1 MGIESTHPLYD
12 ETKPKWTRVRDSF
25 LGSDEIKIKGEVY
38 LPKLGSQDKDQ
49 YEAYVLRAMYVN
61 AIKNTVQGL
70 VGAVM
75 RIDPVIEAP
84 DRVMEL
90 AEDITGTGVSLN
102 DFISNM
108 LSEQLLMGRQGVL
121 VDRTEERA
129 YLSGYTT
136 EQITNWIGDECIV
149 LKESFLQED
158 SSDPYLMEYEVQY
171 RELLIDEDE
180 KFLVR
185 IWRDDNGWSVVDEIY
200 PTKVG
205 QELDSLPFVA
215 LSGNELNLNPS
226 QPPLMSLVDT
236 NLSMYRTSA
245 DLEHGRHFTA
255 LPTPYVT
262 GIDDTNEL
270 KIGSGSAWILPDAS
284 SKAGYLEF
292 TGQGLQALE
301 KAVEEKRGIMASL
314 GASLLQT
321 QKSGVESAE
330 SIRLRQNSEAS
341 VLVGAVLSVQEGIA
355 KALSILAEWEGVSG
369 DIKVALNTDFVDTK
383 IDAGDLAAL
392 REAWQSGA
400 ISHET
405 FLYNMK
411 KGEILPDDTTIE
423 DEKDLIDLQN
433 GMALENSL
441 NLD

>member
-1 MGIESTHPLYD
+1 MGIESTNPLYR
-12 ETKPKWTRVRDSF
+12 ETQNKWTRVRDSF
-25 LGSDEIKIKGEVY
+25 LGSDAVKEKGEVY
-38 LPKLGSQDKDQ
+38 LPKLSSQSKKE

-75 RIDPVIEAP
+75 RINPVINAP
-84 DRVMEL
+84 DRIMEL
-90 AEDITGTGVSLN
+90 AQDITGTGVSLN

-108 LSEQLLMGRQGVL
+108 LSEQLLMGRQGIL
-121 VDRTEERA
+121 VDRTENRT

-136 EQITNWIGDECIV
+136 EQITNWMDDAII
-149 LKESFLQED
+149 LKETYITHDTQD
-158 SSDPYLMEYEVQY
+158 HYQMTYEVQY
-171 RELLIDEDE
+171 RELMIDEDGDY
-180 KFLVR
+180 VIR
-185 IWRDDNGWSVVDEIY
+185 IWRESTGWESVAEFV

-205 QELDSLPFVA
+205 QSLREIPFVA
-215 LSGNELNLNPS
+215 LSGNELNLNPT
-226 QPPLMSLVDT
+226 QPPLLSLVDT

-262 GIDDTNEL
+262 GIDGDSEL
-270 KIGSGSAWILPDAS
+270 RIGSGSAWILPDSS

-355 KALSILAEWEGVSG
+355 KALSLMAEWEGVSG
-369 DIKVALNTDFVDTK
+369 DIEVELNTDFVDTK
-383 IDAGDLAAL
+383 ISSEDLTAL
-392 REAWQSGA
+392 MSAWQSGA

-411 KGEILPDDTTIE
+411 KGEVIPSNVTLE
-423 DEKDLIDLQN
+423 DEKDRIDLQN
-433 GMALENSL
+433 SM

>member
-1 MGIESTHPLYD
+1 MGIESTNPLYR
-12 ETKPKWTRVRDSF
+12 ETQNKWTRVRDSF
-25 LGSDEIKIKGEVY
+25 LGSDAIKEKGEVY
-38 LPKLGSQDKDQ
+38 LPKLSSQSKEE

-75 RIDPVIEAP
+75 RINPVINAP
-84 DRVMEL
+84 DRIMEL
-90 AEDITGTGVSLN
+90 AQDITGTGVSLN

-108 LSEQLLMGRQGVL
+108 LSEQLLMGRQGIL
-121 VDRTEERA
+121 VDRTENRT

-136 EQITNWIGDECIV
+136 EQITNWMDDAII
-149 LKESFLQED
+149 LKETYITHDTQD
-158 SSDPYLMEYEVQY
+158 HYQMTYEVQY
-171 RELLIDEDE
+171 RELMIDEDGDY
-180 KFLVR
+180 VIR
-185 IWRDDNGWSVVDEIY
+185 IWRESTGWESVAEFV

-205 QELDSLPFVA
+205 QSLREIPFVA
-215 LSGNELNLNPS
+215 LSGNELNLNPT
-226 QPPLMSLVDT
+226 QPPLLSLVDT

-262 GIDDTNEL
+262 GIDGDSEL
-270 KIGSGSAWILPDAS
+270 RIGSGSAWILPDSS

-321 QKSGVESAE
+321 QKSGIESAE

-355 KALSILAEWEGVSG
+355 KALSLMAEWEGVSG
-369 DIKVALNTDFVDTK
+369 DIEVELNTDFVDTK
-383 IDAGDLAAL
+383 ISSEDLTAL
-392 REAWQSGA
+392 MSAWQSGA

-405 FLYNMK
+405 FLHNMK
-411 KGEILPDDTTIE
+411 KGEIIPTDVTLE
-423 DEKDLIDLQN
+423 DEKDRIDLQN
-433 GMALENSL
+433 GM

>member
-1 MGIESTHPLYD
+1 MGIDSTHPLYD
-12 ETKPKWTRVRDSF
+12 DSKEKWTRVRDSY
-25 LGSDEIKIKGEVY
+25 LGSDAIKSKGEIY
-38 LPKLGSQDKDQ
+38 LPKLSSQEKGEYD
-49 YEAYVLRAMYVN
+49 AYVMRSMYVN

-75 RIDPVIEAP
+75 RINPVINAP
-84 DRVMEL
+84 DRIMEL
-90 AEDITGTGVSLN
+90 AQDITGTGVSLN

-108 LSEQLLMGRQGVL
+108 LSEQLLMGRQGVMI
-121 VDRTEERA
+121 DRTTERA

-136 EQITNWIGDECIV
+136 EQMTNWMEDVIV
-149 LKESFLQED
+149 LKETYLQQD
-158 SSDPYLMEYEVQY
+158 LNDNYSQSYEVQF
-171 RELLIDEDE
+171 RELLIDENGE
-180 KFLVR
+180 FLVR
-185 IWRDDNGWSVVDEIY
+185 LWKDNEGWSISQEIY

-205 QELDSLPFVA
+205 QALDMIPFVA
-215 LSGNELNLNPS
+215 ISGNELNMNPT

-262 GIDDTNEL
+262 GIDGDSEL
-270 KIGSGSAWILPDAS
+270 RIGSGSAWILPDSS

-301 KAVEEKRGIMASL
+301 KAVEEKRSIMAGL

-321 QKSGVESAE
+321 QKNGVESAE
-330 SIRLRQNSEAS
+330 SLRLRQNSEAS
-341 VLVGAVLSVQEGIA
+341 VLVGAVLSVQEGIT
-355 KALSILAEWEGVSG
+355 KALSIMAEWEGVSG
-369 DIKVALNTDFVDTK
+369 DIEVELNTDFVDTK
-383 IDAGDLAAL
+383 ILPEELTAL
-392 REAWQSGA
+392 MGAWQSGA

-405 FLYNMK
+405 FLHNMK
-411 KGEILPDDTTIE
+411 KGEILPVEVTVE
-423 DEKDLIDLQN
+423 DEKDRIDLQN
-433 GMALENSL
+433 PM

>member
-1 MGIESTHPLYD
+1 MGIDSTHPLYD
-12 ETKPKWTRVRDSF
+12 DSKDKWTRVRDSY
-25 LGSDEIKIKGEVY
+25 LGSDAIKSKGEIY
-38 LPKLGSQDKDQ
+38 LPKLSSQEKAEYD
-49 YEAYVLRAMYVN
+49 AYVMRSMYVN

-75 RIDPVIEAP
+75 RINPVINAP
-84 DRVMEL
+84 DRIMEL
-90 AEDITGTGVSLN
+90 AQDITGTGVSLN

-108 LSEQLLMGRQGVL
+108 LSEQLLMGRQGVMI
-121 VDRTEERA
+121 DRTTERA

-136 EQITNWIGDECIV
+136 EQMTNWMEDVIV
-149 LKESFLQED
+149 LKETYLQQD
-158 SSDPYLMEYEVQY
+158 LNDNYSQSYEVQY
-171 RELLIDEDE
+171 RELLIDEDG

-185 IWRDDNGWSVVDEIY
+185 LWRDNEGWSISQEIY
-200 PTKVG
+200 PTRVG
-205 QELDSLPFVA
+205 QALDMIPFVA
-215 LSGNELNLNPS
+215 ISGNELNMNPT

-262 GIDDTNEL
+262 GIDGDSEL
-270 KIGSGSAWILPDAS
+270 RIGSGSAWILPDS
-284 SKAGYLEF
+284 SSRAGYLEF

-301 KAVEEKRGIMASL
+301 KAVEEKRSIMAGL

-321 QKSGVESAE
+321 QKNGVESAE
-330 SIRLRQNSEAS
+330 SLRLRQNSEAS

-355 KALSILAEWEGVSG
+355 KALSIMAEWEGVSG
-369 DIKVALNTDFVDTK
+369 DIEVELNTDFVDTK
-383 IDAGDLAAL
+383 ILPEELTAL
-392 REAWQSGA
+392 MGAWQSGA

-405 FLYNMK
+405 FLHNMK
-411 KGEILPDDTTIE
+411 KGEILPVEVTVE
-423 DEKDLIDLQN
+423 DEKDRIDLQN
-433 GMALENSL
+433 PM

>member
-1 MGIESTHPLYD
+1 MGIESKHPLYI
-12 ETKPKWTRVRDSF
+12 ETENKWTRVRDSF
-25 LGSDEIKIKGEVY
+25 LGSDKIKSQGEVY
-38 LPKLGSQDKDQ
+38 LPKLSSQDKDQ
-49 YEAYVLRAMYVN
+49 YTAYVMRAMYVN

-75 RIDPVIEAP
+75 RIDPVIKAP
-84 DRVMEL
+84 DRILEL
-90 AEDITGTGVSLN
+90 SQDITGTGVSLN

-108 LSEQLLMGRQGVL
+108 LSEQLLMGRQGIL
-121 VDRTEERA
+121 IDRTEDRA

-136 EQITNWIGDECIV
+136 EQMTNWMDGVIV
-149 LKESFLQED
+149 LKETYVSHD
-158 SSDPYLMEYEVQY
+158 INDVYDMTYEVQY
-171 RELLIDEDE
+171 RELMIDEDG
-180 KFLVR
+180 KYLVR
-185 IWRDDNGWSVVDEIY
+185 IWRENTGWNVWNEIY

-205 QELDSLPFVA
+205 QALDEIPFVA
-215 LSGNELNLNPS
+215 LSGNELNLNPT
-226 QPPLMSLVDT
+226 QPPLLSLVDT

-262 GIDDTNEL
+262 GIDGDSEL
-270 KIGSGSAWILPDAS
+270 KIGSGSAWILPDSS

-321 QKSGVESAE
+321 EKSGVESAE
-330 SIRLRQNSEAS
+330 AVRLRQNSETS

-355 KALSILAEWEGVSG
+355 KALSFMAEWEGVSG
-369 DIKVALNTDFVDTK
+369 DIEVELNTDFSDTK
-383 IDAGDLAAL
+383 ISAEDLTAL
-392 REAWQSGA
+392 MTAWQSGG

-405 FLYNMK
+405 FLHNMK
-411 KGEILPDDTTIE
+411 KGEVIPNDVSVE
-423 DEKDLIDLQN
+423 DEKGRIDLQN
-433 GMALENSL
+433 PM

>member
-1 MGIESTHPLYD
+1 MGIDSTHPLYN
-12 ETKPKWTRVRDSF
+12 ETSDKWTRVRDSF
-25 LGSDEIKIKGEVY
+25 LGSDAIKTKGELY
-38 LPKLGSQDKDQ
+38 LPKLGSQEKTEYD
-49 YEAYVLRAMYVN
+49 AYVLRAMYVN

-75 RIDPVIEAP
+75 RVDPVIDAP
-84 DRVMEL
+84 ERIMEL

-121 VDRTEERA
+121 IDRTEERA

-136 EQITNWIGDECIV
+136 EQMTNWMEDTIV
-149 LKESFLQED
+149 LKETYIHNST
-158 SSDPYLMEYEVQY
+158 SDPYEMEYLVQY
-171 RELLIDEDE
+171 RELLIDEDG

-185 IWRDDNGWSVVDEIY
+185 IWREKNGWEIVEEIY

-205 QELDSLPFVA
+205 QALDEIPFIA
-215 LSGNELNLNPS
+215 LSGNELNMNPT

-262 GIDDTNEL
+262 GIDADSEL
-270 KIGSGSAWILPDAS
+270 RIGSGSAWILPDSS

-292 TGQGLQALE
+292 TGQGLTALE
-301 KAVEEKRGIMASL
+301 KAVEEKRSIMAGL

-321 QKSGVESAE
+321 QKQGVESAE

-355 KALSILAEWEGVSG
+355 KALSIMAEWEGVSG
-369 DIKVALNTDFVDTK
+369 EIEVTLNTDFVDTK
-383 IDAGDLAAL
+383 ILPEELTAL
-392 REAWQSGA
+392 MGAWQSGA

-405 FLYNMK
+405 FLHNMK
-411 KGEILPDDTTIE
+411 KGEILPEEVTVE
-423 DEKDLIDLQN
+423 DEKDRIDVQN
-433 GMALENSL
+433 PM

>member
-1 MGIESTHPLYD
+1 MGIESKHPLYI
-12 ETKPKWTRVRDSF
+12 ETENKWTRVRDSF
-25 LGSDEIKIKGEVY
+25 LGSDKVKSQGEVY
-38 LPKLGSQDKDQ
+38 LPKLSSQDKDQ
-49 YEAYVLRAMYVN
+49 YASYVMRAMYVN

-75 RIDPVIEAP
+75 RIAPVINAP
-84 DRVMEL
+84 DRILEL
-90 AEDITGTGVSLN
+90 SQDITGTGVSLN

-108 LSEQLLMGRQGVL
+108 LSEQLLMGRQGIL
-121 VDRTEERA
+121 IDRTEDRA

-136 EQITNWIGDECIV
+136 EQITNWMDDTVI
-149 LKESFLQED
+149 LKETYVAHDLNDYYS
-158 SSDPYLMEYEVQY
+158 MTYEVQY
-171 RELLIDEDE
+171 RELMIDEDG
-180 KFLVR
+180 KYLVR
-185 IWRDDNGWSVVDEIY
+185 IWREVQGWSVWNEIY

-205 QELDSLPFVA
+205 QSLDTIPFVA
-215 LSGNELNLNPS
+215 LSGNELNLNPT

-262 GIDDTNEL
+262 GIDGDSEL
-270 KIGSGSAWILPDAS
+270 KIGSGSAWILPDSS

-301 KAVEEKRGIMASL
+301 KAVDEKRNIMAGL

-330 SIRLRQNSEAS
+330 AVRLRQNSEAS

-355 KALSILAEWEGVSG
+355 KALSIMAEWEGVSG
-369 DIKVALNTDFVDTK
+369 DIEVSLNTDFSDSK
-383 IDAGDLAAL
+383 ISAENLTAL
-392 REAWQSGA
+392 MGAWQSGA

-405 FLYNMK
+405 FLHNMK
-411 KGEILPDDTTIE
+411 KGEVIPDDVSVE
-423 DEKDLIDLQN
+423 DEKGRIDMQN
-433 GMALENSL
+433 PM

>member
-1 MGIESTHPLYD
+1 MGIDSTHPLYD
-12 ETKPKWTRVRDSF
+12 DSKDKWTRVRDSY
-25 LGSDEIKIKGEVY
+25 LGSDAIKSKGEIY
-38 LPKLGSQDKDQ
+38 LPKLSSQEKAEYD
-49 YEAYVLRAMYVN
+49 AYVMRSMYVN

-75 RIDPVIEAP
+75 RINPVINAP
-84 DRVMEL
+84 DRIMEL
-90 AEDITGTGVSLN
+90 AQDITGTGVSLN

-108 LSEQLLMGRQGVL
+108 LSEQLLMGRQGVMI
-121 VDRTEERA
+121 DRTTERA

-136 EQITNWIGDECIV
+136 EQMTNWMEDVIV
-149 LKESFLQED
+149 LKETYLQQD
-158 SSDPYLMEYEVQY
+158 LNDNYSQSYEVQY
-171 RELLIDEDE
+171 RELLIDEDG

-185 IWRDDNGWSVVDEIY
+185 LWRDNEGWSISQEIY
-200 PTKVG
+200 PTRVG
-205 QELDSLPFVA
+205 QALEEIPFVA
-215 LSGNELNLNPS
+215 ISGNELNLNPT

-262 GIDDTNEL
+262 GIDGDSEL
-270 KIGSGSAWILPDAS
+270 RIGSGSAWILPDS
-284 SKAGYLEF
+284 SSRAGYLEF

-301 KAVEEKRGIMASL
+301 KAVEEKRSIMAGL

-321 QKSGVESAE
+321 QKNGVESAE
-330 SIRLRQNSEAS
+330 SLRLRQNSEAS

-355 KALSILAEWEGVSG
+355 KALSIMAEWEGVSG
-369 DIKVALNTDFVDTK
+369 DIEVELNTDFVDTK
-383 IDAGDLAAL
+383 ILPEELTAL
-392 REAWQSGA
+392 MGAWQSGA

-405 FLYNMK
+405 FLHNMK
-411 KGEILPDDTTIE
+411 KGEILPVEVTVE
-423 DEKDLIDLQN
+423 DEKDRIDLQN
-433 GMALENSL
+433 PM

>member
-1 MGIESTHPLYD
+1 MGIDSTHPLYD
-12 ETKPKWTRVRDSF
+12 ESKEKWTRVRDSF
-25 LGSDEIKIKGEVY
+25 LGSDAVKVKGEVY
-38 LPKLGSQDKDQ
+38 LPKLSSQDKDE
-49 YEAYVLRAMYVN
+49 YGAYVLRAMYVN

-75 RIDPVIEAP
+75 RVDPVIDAP
-84 DRVMEL
+84 ERILEL
-90 AEDITGTGVSLN
+90 AQDITGTGVTLN

-108 LSEQLLMGRQGVL
+108 LVEQLLMGRQGVL
-121 VDRTEERA
+121 IDRTTERA

-136 EQITNWIGDECIV
+136 EQITNWMNNTIV
-149 LKESFLQED
+149 LKETYVEQDLH
-158 SSDPYLMEYEVQY
+158 DPYILTYSDQY
-171 RELLIDEDE
+171 RELMIDEDG

-185 IWRDDNGWSVVDEIY
+185 VWRENQGWNIYEEIY

-205 QELDSLPFVA
+205 QELDSIPFVA
-215 LSGNELNLNPS
+215 LSGNELNLNPT

-262 GIDDTNEL
+262 GIDGDSEL
-270 KIGSGSAWILPDAS
+270 RIGSGSAWILPDSS

-301 KAVEEKRGIMASL
+301 KAVEEKRGIMAGL

-321 QKSGVESAE
+321 QKAGIESAE
-330 SIRLRQNSEAS
+330 SMRLRQNSEAS

-355 KALSILAEWEGVSG
+355 KALSIMAEWEGVSG
-369 DIKVALNTDFVDTK
+369 DIEVTLNTDFVDTK
-383 IDAGDLAAL
+383 ILPEELTAL
-392 REAWQSGA
+392 MGAWQSGA

-405 FLYNMK
+405 FLHNMK
-411 KGEILPDDTTIE
+411 KGEILPDEVTVE
-423 DEKDLIDLQN
+423 DEKDRIDVQN
-433 GMALENSL
+433 PM

>member
-1 MGIESTHPLYD
+1 MGIESKHPLYI
-12 ETKPKWTRVRDSF
+12 ETENKWTRVRDSF
-25 LGSDEIKIKGEVY
+25 LGSDKVKEKGEVY
-38 LPKLGSQDKDQ
+38 LPKLSSQDKKS
-49 YEAYVLRAMYVN
+49 YESYVMRAMYVN

-75 RIDPVIEAP
+75 RIEPVINAP
-84 DRVMEL
+84 DRILEL
-90 AEDITGTGVSLN
+90 AQDITGTGVSLK

-108 LSEQLLMGRQGVL
+108 LSEQLLMGRQGIL
-121 VDRTEERA
+121 IDRTEDRA

-136 EQITNWIGDECIV
+136 EQMTNWMDDVIV
-149 LKESFLQED
+149 LKETYVAHALND
-158 SSDPYLMEYEVQY
+158 TYDMTYEVQY
-171 RELLIDEDE
+171 RELMIDEDG
-180 KFLVR
+180 KYVVR
-185 IWRDDNGWSVVDEIY
+185 IWRDSQGWSLWNEIY

-205 QELDSLPFVA
+205 QALNEIPFVA
-215 LSGNELNLNPS
+215 LSGNELNLNPT

-262 GIDDTNEL
+262 GIDGDSEL
-270 KIGSGSAWILPDAS
+270 KIGSGSAWILPDS
-284 SKAGYLEF
+284 SSRAGYLEF

-301 KAVEEKRGIMASL
+301 KAVEEKRSIMASL

-321 QKSGVESAE
+321 EKTGVESAE
-330 SIRLRQNSEAS
+330 AVRLRQNSESS

-355 KALSILAEWEGVSG
+355 KALSLMAEWEGVSG
-369 DIKVALNTDFVDTK
+369 DIEVELNTDFSDTK
-383 IDAGDLAAL
+383 ISAQDLTAL
-392 REAWQSGA
+392 MGAWQSGG

-405 FLYNMK
+405 FLHNMK
-411 KGEILPDDTTIE
+411 KGEVIANDISVE
-423 DEKDLIDLQN
+423 DERDRIDLQN
-433 GMALENSL
+433 PM

>member
-1 MGIESTHPLYD
+1 MGIESKHPLYI
-12 ETKPKWTRVRDSF
+12 ETENKWTRVRDSF
-25 LGSDEIKIKGEVY
+25 LGSDKVKSQGEVY
-38 LPKLGSQDKDQ
+38 LPKLSSQDKDQ
-49 YEAYVLRAMYVN
+49 YTAYVMRAMYVN

-75 RIDPVIEAP
+75 RIDPVIKAP
-84 DRVMEL
+84 DRILEL
-90 AEDITGTGVSLN
+90 SQDITGTGVSLN

-108 LSEQLLMGRQGVL
+108 LSEQLLMGRQGIL
-121 VDRTEERA
+121 IDRTEDRA

-136 EQITNWIGDECIV
+136 EQMTNWMDGVIV
-149 LKESFLQED
+149 LKETYVSHD
-158 SSDPYLMEYEVQY
+158 INDVYDMTYEVQY
-171 RELLIDEDE
+171 RELMIDEDG
-180 KFLVR
+180 KYLVR
-185 IWRDDNGWSVVDEIY
+185 IWRENTGWNVWNEIY

-205 QELDSLPFVA
+205 QALDVIPFVA
-215 LSGNELNLNPS
+215 LSGNELNLNPT
-226 QPPLMSLVDT
+226 QPPLLSLVDT

-262 GIDDTNEL
+262 GIDGDSEL
-270 KIGSGSAWILPDAS
+270 KIGSGSAWILPDSS

-301 KAVEEKRGIMASL
+301 KAVEEKRSIMASL

-321 QKSGVESAE
+321 EKSGVESAE
-330 SIRLRQNSEAS
+330 AVRLRQNSETS

-355 KALSILAEWEGVSG
+355 KALSFMAEWEGVSG
-369 DIKVALNTDFVDTK
+369 DIEVELNTDFSDTK
-383 IDAGDLAAL
+383 ISAQDLTAL
-392 REAWQSGA
+392 MGAWQSGG

-405 FLYNMK
+405 FLHNMK
-411 KGEILPDDTTIE
+411 KGEVLPNDVSVE
-423 DEKDLIDLQN
+423 DEKDRIDMQN
-433 GMALENSL
+433 PM

>member
-1 MGIESTHPLYD
+1 MGIESKHPLYQD
-12 ETKPKWTRVRDSF
+12 TENKWTRVRDSF
-25 LGSDEIKIKGEVY
+25 LGSDAVKVKGEVY
-38 LPKLGSQDKDQ
+38 LPKLSSQDKDQ
-49 YEAYVLRAMYVN
+49 YASYVMRAMYVN

-75 RIDPVIEAP
+75 RIDPIINAP
-84 DRVMEL
+84 DRILEL
-90 AEDITGTGVSLN
+90 ADDITGTGVTLN

-121 VDRTEERA
+121 IDRTTERA

-136 EQITNWIGDECIV
+136 EQMTNWMDGVIV
-149 LKESFLQED
+149 LKESYVSHD
-158 SSDPYLMEYEVQY
+158 INDPYDMDYEVQY
-171 RELLIDEDE
+171 RELMIDEDG
-180 KFLVR
+180 KYLVR
-185 IWRDDNGWSVVDEIY
+185 IWREYEGWSIWNEIY

-205 QELDSLPFVA
+205 QALDRIPFVA
-215 LSGNELNLNPS
+215 LSGNELNLNPT

-262 GIDDTNEL
+262 GIDGDSEL
-270 KIGSGSAWILPDAS
+270 RIGSGTAWILPDSS

-301 KAVEEKRGIMASL
+301 KAIDEKRGIMASL

-321 QKSGVESAE
+321 QKSGVESADAV
-330 SIRLRQNSEAS
+330 RLRQNSEAS

-355 KALSILAEWEGVSG
+355 KALSIMAEWEGVSG
-369 DIKVALNTDFVDTK
+369 DIEVSLNTDFTDTK
-383 IDAGDLAAL
+383 INAQDLTAL
-392 REAWQSGA
+392 MGAWQSGG

-405 FLYNMK
+405 FLHNMK
-411 KGEILPDDTTIE
+411 KGEVIPDDVSVE
-423 DEKDLIDLQN
+423 DEKSRIDMQN
-433 GMALENSL
+433 PM

>member
-1 MGIESTHPLYD
+1 MGIDSTHPLYN
-12 ETKPKWTRVRDSF
+12 ESKEKWTRVRDSF
-25 LGSDEIKIKGEVY
+25 LGSDAIKTKGEIY
-38 LPKLGSQDKDQ
+38 LPKLGSQDKDE
-49 YEAYVLRAMYVN
+49 YGAYVLRAMYVN

-75 RIDPVIEAP
+75 RVDPVINAP
-84 DRVMEL
+84 ERILEL
-90 AEDITGTGVSLN
+90 AEDITGTGVTLN

-108 LSEQLLMGRQGVL
+108 LSEQLLMGRQGIL
-121 VDRTEERA
+121 IDRTIDRA

-136 EQITNWIGDECIV
+136 EQITNWMEDTIV
-149 LKESFLQED
+149 LKETYVEQD
-158 SSDPYLMEYEVQY
+158 SQDPYILTYCDQY
-171 RELLIDEDE
+171 RELMIDEDG

-185 IWRDDNGWSVVDEIY
+185 IWRETQGWNVYEEMY
-200 PTKVG
+200 PTRVG
-205 QELDSLPFVA
+205 NSLEEIPFVA
-215 LSGNELNLNPS
+215 LSGNELNLNTT

-262 GIDDTNEL
+262 GIDGDSEL
-270 KIGSGSAWILPDAS
+270 RIGSGSAWILPDSS

-301 KAVEEKRGIMASL
+301 KAVEEKRGIMAGL

-321 QKSGVESAE
+321 QKAGVESAE
-330 SIRLRQNSEAS
+330 SLRLRQNSEAS

-355 KALSILAEWEGVSG
+355 KALSVMAEWEGVSG
-369 DIKVALNTDFVDTK
+369 DIEVTLNTDFVDTK
-383 IDAGDLAAL
+383 ILPEELTAL
-392 REAWQSGA
+392 MGAWQSGA

-405 FLYNMK
+405 FLHNMK
-411 KGEILPDDTTIE
+411 KGEILPEEVTVE
-423 DEKDLIDLQN
+423 DEKDRIDVQN
-433 GMALENSL
+433 PL

>member
-1 MGIESTHPLYD
+1 MGIDSTHPLYD
-12 ETKPKWTRVRDSF
+12 ESKEKWTRVRDSF
-25 LGSDEIKIKGEVY
+25 LGSDAVKVKGEVY
-38 LPKLGSQDKDQ
+38 LPKLSSQDKDE
-49 YEAYVLRAMYVN
+49 YGAYVLRAMYVN

-75 RIDPVIEAP
+75 RVDPVIDAP
-84 DRVMEL
+84 ERILEL
-90 AEDITGTGVSLN
+90 AQDITGTGVTLN

-108 LSEQLLMGRQGVL
+108 LVEQLLMGRQGVL
-121 VDRTEERA
+121 IDRTTERA

-136 EQITNWIGDECIV
+136 EQITNWMNNTIV
-149 LKESFLQED
+149 LKETYVEQDLH
-158 SSDPYLMEYEVQY
+158 DPYILTYSDQY
-171 RELLIDEDE
+171 RELMIDEDG

-185 IWRDDNGWSVVDEIY
+185 VWRENQGWNIYEEIY

-205 QELDSLPFVA
+205 QELDSIPFVA
-215 LSGNELNLNPS
+215 LSGNELNLNPT

-262 GIDDTNEL
+262 GIDGDSEL
-270 KIGSGSAWILPDAS
+270 RIGSGSAWILPDSS

-301 KAVEEKRGIMASL
+301 KAVEEKRGIMAGL

-321 QKSGVESAE
+321 QKAGIESAE
-330 SIRLRQNSEAS
+330 SMRLRQNSEAS

-355 KALSILAEWEGVSG
+355 KALSIMAEWEGVSG
-369 DIKVALNTDFVDTK
+369 DIEVTLNTDFVDTK
-383 IDAGDLAAL
+383 ILPEELTAL
-392 REAWQSGA
+392 MGAWQSGA

-405 FLYNMK
+405 FLHNMK
-411 KGEILPDDTTIE
+411 KGEILPDEVTIE
-423 DEKDLIDLQN
+423 DEKDRIDVQN
-433 GMALENSL
+433 PM

>member
-1 MGIESTHPLYD
+1 MGIDSTHPLYD
-12 ETKPKWTRVRDSF
+12 DSKEKWTRVRDSY
-25 LGSDEIKIKGEVY
+25 LGSDAIKSKGEIY
-38 LPKLGSQDKDQ
+38 LPKLSSQEKGEYD
-49 YEAYVLRAMYVN
+49 AYVMRSMYVN

-75 RIDPVIEAP
+75 RINPVINAP
-84 DRVMEL
+84 DRIMEL
-90 AEDITGTGVSLN
+90 AQDITGTGVSLN

-108 LSEQLLMGRQGVL
+108 LSEQLLMGRQGVMI
-121 VDRTEERA
+121 DRTTERA

-136 EQITNWIGDECIV
+136 EQMTNWMEDVIV
-149 LKESFLQED
+149 LKETYLQQD
-158 SSDPYLMEYEVQY
+158 LNDNYSQSYEVQF
-171 RELLIDEDE
+171 RELLIDENGE
-180 KFLVR
+180 FLVR
-185 IWRDDNGWSVVDEIY
+185 LWKDNEGWSISQEIY

-205 QELDSLPFVA
+205 QPLDMIPFVA
-215 LSGNELNLNPS
+215 ISGNELNMNPT

-262 GIDDTNEL
+262 GIDGDSEL
-270 KIGSGSAWILPDAS
+270 RIGSGSAWILPDSS

-301 KAVEEKRGIMASL
+301 KAVEEKRSIMAGL

-321 QKSGVESAE
+321 QKNGVESAE
-330 SIRLRQNSEAS
+330 SLRLRQNSEAS
-341 VLVGAVLSVQEGIA
+341 VLVGAVLSVQEGIG
-355 KALSILAEWEGVSG
+355 KALSIMAEWEGVSG
-369 DIKVALNTDFVDTK
+369 DIEVELNTDFVDTK
-383 IDAGDLAAL
+383 ILPEELTAL
-392 REAWQSGA
+392 MGAWQSGA

-405 FLYNMK
+405 FLHNMK
-411 KGEILPDDTTIE
+411 KGEILPVEVTVE
-423 DEKDLIDLQN
+423 DEKDRIDLQN
-433 GMALENSL
+433 PM

>member
-1 MGIESTHPLYD
+1 MGIDSTHPLYD
-12 ETKPKWTRVRDSF
+12 DSKEKWTRVRDSY
-25 LGSDEIKIKGEVY
+25 LGSDAIKSKGEIY
-38 LPKLGSQDKDQ
+38 LPKLSSQEKGEYD
-49 YEAYVLRAMYVN
+49 AYVMRSMYVN

-75 RIDPVIEAP
+75 RINPVINAP
-84 DRVMEL
+84 DRIMEL
-90 AEDITGTGVSLN
+90 AQDITGTGVSLN

-108 LSEQLLMGRQGVL
+108 LSEQLLMGRQGVMI
-121 VDRTEERA
+121 DRTTERA

-136 EQITNWIGDECIV
+136 EQMTNWMEDVIV
-149 LKESFLQED
+149 LKETYLQQD
-158 SSDPYLMEYEVQY
+158 LNDNYSQSYEVQF
-171 RELLIDEDE
+171 RELLIDENGE
-180 KFLVR
+180 FLVR
-185 IWRDDNGWSVVDEIY
+185 LWKDNEGWSISQEIY

-205 QELDSLPFVA
+205 QALDMIPFVA
-215 LSGNELNLNPS
+215 ISGNELNMNPT

-262 GIDDTNEL
+262 GIDGDSEL
-270 KIGSGSAWILPDAS
+270 RIGSGSAWILPDSS

-301 KAVEEKRGIMASL
+301 KAVEEKRSIMAGL

-321 QKSGVESAE
+321 QKNGVESAE
-330 SIRLRQNSEAS
+330 SLRLRQNSEAS
-341 VLVGAVLSVQEGIA
+341 VLVGAVLSVQEGIT
-355 KALSILAEWEGVSG
+355 KALSIMAEWEGVSG
-369 DIKVALNTDFVDTK
+369 DIKVELNTDFVDTK
-383 IDAGDLAAL
+383 ILPEELTAL
-392 REAWQSGA
+392 MGAWQSGA

-405 FLYNMK
+405 FLHNMK
-411 KGEILPDDTTIE
+411 KGEILPVEVTVE
-423 DEKDLIDLQN
+423 DEKDRIDLQN
-433 GMALENSL
+433 PM

>member
-1 MGIESTHPLYD
+1 MGIDSTHPLYD
-12 ETKPKWTRVRDSF
+12 DSKEKWTRVRDSY
-25 LGSDEIKIKGEVY
+25 LGSDAIKSKGEIY
-38 LPKLGSQDKDQ
+38 LPKLSSQEKAEYD
-49 YEAYVLRAMYVN
+49 AYVMRSMYVN

-75 RIDPVIEAP
+75 RINPVINAP
-84 DRVMEL
+84 DRIMEL
-90 AEDITGTGVSLN
+90 AQDITGTGVSLN

-108 LSEQLLMGRQGVL
+108 LSEQLLMGRQGVMI
-121 VDRTEERA
+121 DRTTERA

-136 EQITNWIGDECIV
+136 EQMTNWMQDVIV
-149 LKESFLQED
+149 LKETYLQQD
-158 SSDPYLMEYEVQY
+158 LNDDYSQSYEVQY
-171 RELLIDEDE
+171 RELLIDEDG

-185 IWRDDNGWSVVDEIY
+185 VWKDNEGWNVAQEIY

-205 QELDSLPFVA
+205 QALDMIPFVA
-215 LSGNELNLNPS
+215 ISGNELNMNPT

-262 GIDDTNEL
+262 GIDGDSEL
-270 KIGSGSAWILPDAS
+270 RIGSGSAWILPDSS

-301 KAVEEKRGIMASL
+301 KAVEEKRSIMAGL

-321 QKSGVESAE
+321 QKNGVESAE
-330 SIRLRQNSEAS
+330 SLRLRQNSEAS

-355 KALSILAEWEGVSG
+355 KALSIMAEWEGVSG
-369 DIKVALNTDFVDTK
+369 DIEVELNTDFVDTK
-383 IDAGDLAAL
+383 ILPEELTAL
-392 REAWQSGA
+392 MGAWQSGA

-405 FLYNMK
+405 FLHNMK
-411 KGEILPDDTTIE
+411 KGEILPVEVTVE
-423 DEKDLIDLQN
+423 DEKDRIDLQN
-433 GMALENSL
+433 PM

>member
-1 MGIESTHPLYD
+1 MGIDSTHPLYD
-12 ETKPKWTRVRDSF
+12 DSKEKWTRVRDSY
-25 LGSDEIKIKGEVY
+25 LGSDAIKSKGEIY
-38 LPKLGSQDKDQ
+38 LPKLSSQEKGEYD
-49 YEAYVLRAMYVN
+49 AYVMRSMYVN

-75 RIDPVIEAP
+75 RINPVINAP
-84 DRVMEL
+84 DRIMEL
-90 AEDITGTGVSLN
+90 AQDITGTGVSLN

-108 LSEQLLMGRQGVL
+108 LSEQLLMGRQGVMI
-121 VDRTEERA
+121 DRTTERA

-136 EQITNWIGDECIV
+136 EQMTNWMQDVIV
-149 LKESFLQED
+149 LKETYLQQD
-158 SSDPYLMEYEVQY
+158 LNDNYSQSYEVQY
-171 RELLIDEDE
+171 RELLIDEDGN
-180 KFLVR
+180 FLVR
-185 IWRDDNGWSVVDEIY
+185 LWKDNEGWSISQEIY

-205 QELDSLPFVA
+205 QPLDMIPFVA
-215 LSGNELNLNPS
+215 ISGNELNMNPS

-262 GIDDTNEL
+262 GIDGDSEL
-270 KIGSGSAWILPDAS
+270 RIGSGSAWILPDSS

-301 KAVEEKRGIMASL
+301 KAVEENALSWQGL

-321 QKSGVESAE
+321 QKNGVESAE
-330 SIRLRQNSEAS
+330 SLRLRQNSEAS
-341 VLVGAVLSVQEGIA
+341 VLVGAVLSVQEGIS
-355 KALSILAEWEGVSG
+355 KALSIMAEWEGVSG
-369 DIKVALNTDFVDTK
+369 DIEVALNTDFVDTK
-383 IDAGDLAAL
+383 ILPEELTAL
-392 REAWQSGA
+392 MGAWQSGA

-405 FLYNMK
+405 FLHNMK
-411 KGEILPDDTTIE
+411 KGEILPVEVTVE
-423 DEKDLIDLQN
+423 DEKDRIDLQN
-433 GMALENSL
+433 PM

>member
-1 MGIESTHPLYD
+1 MGIDSTHPLYD
-12 ETKPKWTRVRDSF
+12 DSKEKWTRVRDSY
-25 LGSDEIKIKGEVY
+25 LGSDAIKSKGEIY
-38 LPKLGSQDKDQ
+38 LPKLSSQEKGEYD
-49 YEAYVLRAMYVN
+49 AYVMRSMYVN

-75 RIDPVIEAP
+75 RINPVINAP
-84 DRVMEL
+84 DRIMEL
-90 AEDITGTGVSLN
+90 AQDITGTGVSLN

-108 LSEQLLMGRQGVL
+108 LSEQLLMGRQGVMI
-121 VDRTEERA
+121 DRTTERS

-136 EQITNWIGDECIV
+136 EQMTNWMEDVIV
-149 LKESFLQED
+149 LKETYLQQD
-158 SSDPYLMEYEVQY
+158 LNDNYSQSYEVQF
-171 RELLIDEDE
+171 RELLIDENGA
-180 KFLVR
+180 FLVR
-185 IWRDDNGWSVVDEIY
+185 LWKDNEGWSISQEIY

-205 QELDSLPFVA
+205 QALDMIPFVA
-215 LSGNELNLNPS
+215 ISGNELNMNPT

-262 GIDDTNEL
+262 GIDGDSEL
-270 KIGSGSAWILPDAS
+270 RIGSGSAWILPDSS

-301 KAVEEKRGIMASL
+301 KAVEEKRSIMAGL

-321 QKSGVESAE
+321 QKNGVESAE
-330 SIRLRQNSEAS
+330 SLRLRQNSEAS
-341 VLVGAVLSVQEGIA
+341 VLVGAVLSVQEGIT
-355 KALSILAEWEGVSG
+355 KALSIMAEWEGVSG
-369 DIKVALNTDFVDTK
+369 DIEVELNTDFVDTK
-383 IDAGDLAAL
+383 ILPEELTAL
-392 REAWQSGA
+392 MGAWQSGA

-405 FLYNMK
+405 FLHNMK
-411 KGEILPDDTTIE
+411 KGEILPVEVTVE
-423 DEKDLIDLQN
+423 DEKDRIDLQN
-433 GMALENSL
+433 PM

>member
-1 MGIESTHPLYD
+1 MGIESKHPLYI
-12 ETKPKWTRVRDSF
+12 ETENKWTRVRDSF
-25 LGSDEIKIKGEVY
+25 LGSDKVKEKGEVY
-38 LPKLGSQDKDQ
+38 LPKLSSQDKKS
-49 YEAYVLRAMYVN
+49 YESYVMRAMYVN

-75 RIDPVIEAP
+75 RIEPVINAP
-84 DRVMEL
+84 DRILEL
-90 AEDITGTGVSLN
+90 AQDITGTGVSLK

-108 LSEQLLMGRQGVL
+108 LSEQLLMGRQGIL
-121 VDRTEERA
+121 IDRTEDRA

-136 EQITNWIGDECIV
+136 EQMTNWMDDVIV
-149 LKESFLQED
+149 LKETYVAHALND
-158 SSDPYLMEYEVQY
+158 TYDMTYEVQY
-171 RELLIDEDE
+171 RELMIDEDG
-180 KFLVR
+180 KYVVR
-185 IWRDDNGWSVVDEIY
+185 IWRDSQGWSLWNEIY

-205 QELDSLPFVA
+205 QALNEIPFVA
-215 LSGNELNLNPS
+215 LSGNELNLNPT

-262 GIDDTNEL
+262 GIDGDSEL
-270 KIGSGSAWILPDAS
+270 KIGSGSAWILPDS
-284 SKAGYLEF
+284 SSRAGYLEF

-301 KAVEEKRGIMASL
+301 KAVEEKRSIMASL

-321 QKSGVESAE
+321 EKSGVESAE
-330 SIRLRQNSEAS
+330 AVRLRQNSESS

-355 KALSILAEWEGVSG
+355 KALSLMAEWEGVSG
-369 DIKVALNTDFVDTK
+369 DIDVELNTDFSDTK
-383 IDAGDLAAL
+383 ISAQDLTAL
-392 REAWQSGA
+392 MGAWQSGG

-405 FLYNMK
+405 FLHNMK
-411 KGEILPDDTTIE
+411 KGEVIATDVSVE
-423 DEKDLIDLQN
+423 DERDRIDLQN
-433 GMALENSL
+433 PM

>member
-1 MGIESTHPLYD
+1 MGIESKHPLYI
-12 ETKPKWTRVRDSF
+12 ETENKWTRVRDSF
-25 LGSDEIKIKGEVY
+25 LGSDKVKSQGEVY
-38 LPKLGSQDKDQ
+38 LPKLSSQDKDQ
-49 YEAYVLRAMYVN
+49 YASYVMRAMYVN

-75 RIDPVIEAP
+75 RIDPVINAP
-84 DRVMEL
+84 DRILEL
-90 AEDITGTGVSLN
+90 SQDITGTGVSLN

-108 LSEQLLMGRQGVL
+108 LSEQLLMGRQGIL
-121 VDRTEERA
+121 IDRTEDRA

-136 EQITNWIGDECIV
+136 EQITNWMDDTVV
-149 LKESFLQED
+149 LKETYVAHDLNDYYS
-158 SSDPYLMEYEVQY
+158 MTYEVQY
-171 RELLIDEDE
+171 RELMIDEDG
-180 KFLVR
+180 KYLVR
-185 IWRDDNGWSVVDEIY
+185 IWREVQGWYVWNEIY

-205 QELDSLPFVA
+205 QSLDTIPFVA
-215 LSGNELNLNPS
+215 LSGNELNLNPT

-262 GIDDTNEL
+262 GIDGDSEL
-270 KIGSGSAWILPDAS
+270 KIGSGSAWILPDSS

-301 KAVEEKRGIMASL
+301 KAVDEKRNIMASL

-330 SIRLRQNSEAS
+330 AVRLRQNSEAS

-355 KALSILAEWEGVSG
+355 KALSIMAEWEGVSG
-369 DIKVALNTDFVDTK
+369 DIEVSLNTDFSDSK
-383 IDAGDLAAL
+383 INAEDLTAL
-392 REAWQSGA
+392 MGAWQSGA

-405 FLYNMK
+405 FLHNMK
-411 KGEILPDDTTIE
+411 KGEVIPDDVSVE
-423 DEKDLIDLQN
+423 DEKGRIDMQN
-433 GMALENSL
+433 PM

>member
-1 MGIESTHPLYD
+1 MGIESKHPLYI
-12 ETKPKWTRVRDSF
+12 ETENKWTRVRDSF
-25 LGSDEIKIKGEVY
+25 LGSDKVKSQGEVY
-38 LPKLGSQDKDQ
+38 LPKLSSQDKDQ
-49 YEAYVLRAMYVN
+49 YASYVMRAMYVN

-75 RIDPVIEAP
+75 RIAPVINAP
-84 DRVMEL
+84 DRILEL
-90 AEDITGTGVSLN
+90 SQDITGTGVSLN

-108 LSEQLLMGRQGVL
+108 LSEQLLMGRQGIL
-121 VDRTEERA
+121 IDRTEDRA

-136 EQITNWIGDECIV
+136 EQITNWMDDTVI
-149 LKESFLQED
+149 LKETYVAHDLNDYYS
-158 SSDPYLMEYEVQY
+158 MTYEVQY
-171 RELLIDEDE
+171 RELMIDEDG
-180 KFLVR
+180 KYLVR
-185 IWRDDNGWSVVDEIY
+185 IWREVQGWSVWNEIY

-205 QELDSLPFVA
+205 QSLDKIPFVA
-215 LSGNELNLNPS
+215 LSGNELNLNPT

-262 GIDDTNEL
+262 GIDGDSEL
-270 KIGSGSAWILPDAS
+270 KIGSGSAWILPDSS

-301 KAVEEKRGIMASL
+301 KAVDEKRNIMAGL

-330 SIRLRQNSEAS
+330 AVRLRQNSEAS

-355 KALSILAEWEGVSG
+355 KALSIMAEWEGVSG
-369 DIKVALNTDFVDTK
+369 DIEVSLNTDFSDSK
-383 IDAGDLAAL
+383 ISAENLTAL
-392 REAWQSGA
+392 MGAWQSGA

-405 FLYNMK
+405 FLHNMK
-411 KGEILPDDTTIE
+411 KGEVIPDDVSVE
-423 DEKDLIDLQN
+423 DEKGRIDMQN
-433 GMALENSL
+433 PM

>member
-1 MGIESTHPLYD
+1 MGIESKHPLYI
-12 ETKPKWTRVRDSF
+12 ETENKWTRVRDSF
-25 LGSDEIKIKGEVY
+25 LGSDKVKSQGEVY
-38 LPKLGSQDKDQ
+38 LPKLSSQDKDQ
-49 YEAYVLRAMYVN
+49 YASYVMRAMYVN

-75 RIDPVIEAP
+75 RIDPVINAP
-84 DRVMEL
+84 DRILEL
-90 AEDITGTGVSLN
+90 SQDITGTGVSLN

-108 LSEQLLMGRQGVL
+108 LSEQLLMGRQGIL
-121 VDRTEERA
+121 IDRTEDRA

-136 EQITNWIGDECIV
+136 EQITNWMDDTVV
-149 LKESFLQED
+149 LKETYVAHDLNDYYS
-158 SSDPYLMEYEVQY
+158 MTYEVQY
-171 RELLIDEDE
+171 RELMIDEDG
-180 KFLVR
+180 KYLVR
-185 IWRDDNGWSVVDEIY
+185 IWREVQGWDVWNEIY

-205 QELDSLPFVA
+205 QSLDTIPFVA
-215 LSGNELNLNPS
+215 LSGNELNLNPT

-262 GIDDTNEL
+262 GIDGDSEL
-270 KIGSGSAWILPDAS
+270 KIGSGSAWILPDSS

-301 KAVEEKRGIMASL
+301 KAVDEKRNIMASL

-330 SIRLRQNSEAS
+330 AVRLRQNSEAS

-355 KALSILAEWEGVSG
+355 KALSIMAEWEGVSG
-369 DIKVALNTDFVDTK
+369 DIEVSLNTDFSDSK
-383 IDAGDLAAL
+383 ISAEDLTAL
-392 REAWQSGA
+392 MGAWQSGA

-405 FLYNMK
+405 FLHNMK
-411 KGEILPDDTTIE
+411 KGEVIPDDVSVE
-423 DEKDLIDLQN
+423 DEKGRIDMQN
-433 GMALENSL
+433 PM

>member
-1 MGIESTHPLYD
+1 MGIDSTHPLYD
-12 ETKPKWTRVRDSF
+12 DSKEKWTRVRDSY
-25 LGSDEIKIKGEVY
+25 LGSDAIKSKGEIY
-38 LPKLGSQDKDQ
+38 LPKLSSQEKGEYD
-49 YEAYVLRAMYVN
+49 AYVMRSMYVN

-75 RIDPVIEAP
+75 RINPVINAP
-84 DRVMEL
+84 DRIMEL
-90 AEDITGTGVSLN
+90 AQDITGTGVSLN

-108 LSEQLLMGRQGVL
+108 LSEQLLMGRQGVMI
-121 VDRTEERA
+121 DRTTERA

-136 EQITNWIGDECIV
+136 EQMTNWMEDVIV
-149 LKESFLQED
+149 LKETYLQQD
-158 SSDPYLMEYEVQY
+158 LNDDYSQSYEVQY
-171 RELLIDEDE
+171 RELLIDEDG

-185 IWRDDNGWSVVDEIY
+185 IWKDNEGWNVSEEIY

-205 QELDSLPFVA
+205 QALDMIPFVA
-215 LSGNELNLNPS
+215 ISGNELNMNPT

-262 GIDDTNEL
+262 GIDGDSEL
-270 KIGSGSAWILPDAS
+270 RIGSGSAWILPDSS

-301 KAVEEKRGIMASL
+301 KAVEEKRSIMAGL

-321 QKSGVESAE
+321 QKNGVESAE
-330 SIRLRQNSEAS
+330 SLRLRQNSEAS

-355 KALSILAEWEGVSG
+355 KALSIMAEWEGVSG
-369 DIKVALNTDFVDTK
+369 DIEVELNTDFVDTK
-383 IDAGDLAAL
+383 ILPEELTAL
-392 REAWQSGA
+392 MGAWQSGA

-405 FLYNMK
+405 FLHNMK
-411 KGEILPDDTTIE
+411 KGEILPVEVTVE
-423 DEKDLIDLQN
+423 DEKDRIDLQN
-433 GMALENSL
+433 PM

>member
-1 MGIESTHPLYD
+1 MGIDSTHPLYD
-12 ETKPKWTRVRDSF
+12 DSKEKWTRVRDSY
-25 LGSDEIKIKGEVY
+25 LGSDAIKSKGEIY
-38 LPKLGSQDKDQ
+38 LPKLSSQEKGEYD
-49 YEAYVLRAMYVN
+49 AYVMRSMYVN

-75 RIDPVIEAP
+75 RINPVINAP
-84 DRVMEL
+84 DRIMEL
-90 AEDITGTGVSLN
+90 AQDITGTGVSLN

-108 LSEQLLMGRQGVL
+108 LSEQLLMGRQGVMI
-121 VDRTEERA
+121 DRTTERA

-136 EQITNWIGDECIV
+136 EQMTNWMEDVIV
-149 LKESFLQED
+149 LKETYLQQD
-158 SSDPYLMEYEVQY
+158 LNDNYSQSYEVQF
-171 RELLIDEDE
+171 RELLIDENGA
-180 KFLVR
+180 FLVR
-185 IWRDDNGWSVVDEIY
+185 LWKDNEGWSISQEIY

-205 QELDSLPFVA
+205 QALDMIPFVA
-215 LSGNELNLNPS
+215 ISGNELNMNPT

-262 GIDDTNEL
+262 GIDGDSEL
-270 KIGSGSAWILPDAS
+270 RIGSGSAWILPDSS

-301 KAVEEKRGIMASL
+301 KAVEEKRSIMAGL

-321 QKSGVESAE
+321 QKNGVESAE
-330 SIRLRQNSEAS
+330 SLRLRQNSEAS

-355 KALSILAEWEGVSG
+355 KALSIMAEWEGVSG
-369 DIKVALNTDFVDTK
+369 DIEVELNTDFVDTK
-383 IDAGDLAAL
+383 ILPEELTAL
-392 REAWQSGA
+392 MGAWQSGA

-405 FLYNMK
+405 FLHNMK
-411 KGEILPDDTTIE
+411 KGEILPVEVTVE
-423 DEKDLIDLQN
+423 DEKDRIDLQN
-433 GMALENSL
+433 PM

>member
-1 MGIESTHPLYD
+1 MGIESKHPLYID
-12 ETKPKWTRVRDSF
+12 TEDKWTRVRDSF
-25 LGSDEIKIKGEVY
+25 LGSDEIKKKGQDY
-38 LPKLGSQDKDQ
+38 LPKLGSQDKDE
-49 YEAYVLRAMYVN
+49 YNAYILRAMYVN
-61 AIKNTVQGL
+61 VIKNTVQGL

-108 LSEQLLMGRQGVL
+108 LAEQLLMGRQGIL
-121 VDRTEERA
+121 IDRTFDRA
-129 YLSGYTT
+129 YLSGFTT
-136 EQITNWIGDECIV
+136 EQITNWMEDVVV
-149 LKESFLQED
+149 LKETFVSHD
-158 SSDPYLMEYEVQY
+158 SNDAYDMTYEVQY
-171 RELLIDEDE
+171 RELLIDEDGQY
-180 KFLVR
+180 LVR
-185 IWRDDNGWSVVDEIY
+185 IWRDNNGWSVWNEIY

-205 QELDSLPFVA
+205 QPLDQIPFVA
-215 LSGNELNLNPS
+215 LSGNELNLDPTL
-226 QPPLMSLVDT
+226 PPLMSLVDT

-262 GIDDTNEL
+262 GIDVDSDL
-270 KIGSGSAWILPDAS
+270 KIGSGSAWILPDS
-284 SKAGYLEF
+284 SSRAGYLEF

-301 KAVEEKRGIMASL
+301 KAIEEKRGIMASL
-314 GASLLQT
+314 GASLLQN

-330 SIRLRQNSEAS
+330 AIRLRQNSEAS

-369 DIKVALNTDFVDTK
+369 DIEVSLNTDFSDIK
-383 IDAGDLAAL
+383 IDATDLHAL
-392 REAWQSGA
+392 MVAWQSGA

-411 KGEILPDDTTIE
+411 KGEILPDETSIE

-433 GMALENSL
+433 GMEPENPF

>member
-1 MGIESTHPLYD
+1 MGIESKHPLYT
-12 ETKPKWTRVRDSF
+12 ETENKWTRVRDSF
-25 LGSDEIKIKGEVY
+25 LGSDKIKSQGEVY
-38 LPKLGSQDKDQ
+38 LPKLSSQDKDQ
-49 YEAYVLRAMYVN
+49 YTSYVMRAMYVN

-75 RIDPVIEAP
+75 RIDPVINAP
-84 DRVMEL
+84 ERILEL
-90 AEDITGTGVSLN
+90 SQDITGTGVSLN

-108 LSEQLLMGRQGVL
+108 LSEQLLMGRQGIL
-121 VDRTEERA
+121 IDRTEDRA

-136 EQITNWIGDECIV
+136 EQITNWMDNAIV
-149 LKESFLQED
+149 LKETYVSHNIND
-158 SSDPYLMEYEVQY
+158 VYDMTYEVQY
-171 RELLIDEDE
+171 RELMIDEDG
-180 KFLVR
+180 KYLVR
-185 IWRDDNGWSVVDEIY
+185 IWRENTGWNVWNEIY

-205 QELDSLPFVA
+205 QALDVIPFVA
-215 LSGNELNLNPS
+215 LSGNELNLNPT
-226 QPPLMSLVDT
+226 QPPLLSLVDT

-255 LPTPYVT
+255 LPTPVVT

-270 KIGSGSAWILPDAS
+270 KIGSGSAWILPDSS
-284 SKAGYLEF
+284 SKFGYLEF

-321 QKSGVESAE
+321 EKSGVESAE
-330 SIRLRQNSEAS
+330 AVRLRQNSETS

-355 KALSILAEWEGVSG
+355 KALSLMAEWEGVSG
-369 DIKVALNTDFVDTK
+369 DIEVELNTDFSDTK
-383 IDAGDLAAL
+383 ISAEDLTAL
-392 REAWQSGA
+392 MTAWQSGG

-405 FLYNMK
+405 FLHNMK
-411 KGEILPDDTTIE
+411 KGEVIPNDVSVE
-423 DEKDLIDLQN
+423 DEKGRIDLQN
-433 GMALENSL
+433 PM

>member
-1 MGIESTHPLYD
+1 MGIDSTHPLYD
-12 ETKPKWTRVRDSF
+12 DSKEKWTRVRDSY
-25 LGSDEIKIKGEVY
+25 LGSDAIKSKGEIY
-38 LPKLGSQDKDQ
+38 LPKLSSQEKGEYD
-49 YEAYVLRAMYVN
+49 AYVMRSMYVN

-75 RIDPVIEAP
+75 RINPVINAP
-84 DRVMEL
+84 DRIMEL
-90 AEDITGTGVSLN
+90 AQDITGTGVSLN

-108 LSEQLLMGRQGVL
+108 LSEQLLMGRQGVMI
-121 VDRTEERA
+121 DRTTERA

-136 EQITNWIGDECIV
+136 EQMTNWMEDVIV
-149 LKESFLQED
+149 LKETYLQQD
-158 SSDPYLMEYEVQY
+158 LNDNYSQSYEVQY
-171 RELLIDEDE
+171 RELLIDEDGN
-180 KFLVR
+180 FLVR
-185 IWRDDNGWSVVDEIY
+185 LWKDNEGWSISQEIY

-205 QELDSLPFVA
+205 QPLDMIPFVA
-215 LSGNELNLNPS
+215 ISGNELNMNPT

-262 GIDDTNEL
+262 GIDGDSEL
-270 KIGSGSAWILPDAS
+270 RIGSGSAWILPDSS

-301 KAVEEKRGIMASL
+301 KAVEEKRSIMAGL

-321 QKSGVESAE
+321 QKNGVESAE
-330 SIRLRQNSEAS
+330 SLRLRQNSEAS
-341 VLVGAVLSVQEGIA
+341 VLVGAVLSVQEGIS
-355 KALSILAEWEGVSG
+355 KALSIMAEWEGVSG
-369 DIKVALNTDFVDTK
+369 DIEVALNTDFVDTK
-383 IDAGDLAAL
+383 ILPEELTAL
-392 REAWQSGA
+392 MGAWQSGA

-405 FLYNMK
+405 FLHNMK
-411 KGEILPDDTTIE
+411 KGEILPVEVTVE
-423 DEKDLIDLQN
+423 DEKDRIDLQN
-433 GMALENSL
+433 PM

>member
-1 MGIESTHPLYD
+1 MGIESKHPLYI
-12 ETKPKWTRVRDSF
+12 ETENKWTRVRDSF
-25 LGSDEIKIKGEVY
+25 LGSDKVKEKGEVY
-38 LPKLGSQDKDQ
+38 LPKLTSQDKKS
-49 YEAYVLRAMYVN
+49 YESYVMRAMYVN

-75 RIDPVIEAP
+75 RIEPVIKAP
-84 DRVMEL
+84 ERILEL
-90 AEDITGTGVSLN
+90 AQDITGTGVSLK

-108 LSEQLLMGRQGVL
+108 LSEQLLMGRQGIL
-121 VDRTEERA
+121 IDRTEDRA

-136 EQITNWIGDECIV
+136 EQMTNWMDDVIV
-149 LKESFLQED
+149 LKETYVSHALND
-158 SSDPYLMEYEVQY
+158 TYDMSYEVQY
-171 RELLIDEDE
+171 RELMIDEDG
-180 KFLVR
+180 KYLVR
-185 IWRDDNGWSVVDEIY
+185 IWRDLQGWSVFNEIY

-205 QELDSLPFVA
+205 QALDEIPFVA
-215 LSGNELNLNPS
+215 LSGNELNLNPT

-262 GIDDTNEL
+262 GIDGDSEL
-270 KIGSGSAWILPDAS
+270 KIGSGSAWILPDS
-284 SKAGYLEF
+284 SSRAGYLEF

-301 KAVEEKRGIMASL
+301 KAVEEKRSIMASL

-321 QKSGVESAE
+321 EKSGVESAE
-330 SIRLRQNSEAS
+330 AVRLRQNSESS

-355 KALSILAEWEGVSG
+355 KALSLMAEWEGVSG
-369 DIKVALNTDFVDTK
+369 DIEVELNTDFSDTK
-383 IDAGDLAAL
+383 ISAQDLTAL
-392 REAWQSGA
+392 MGAWQSGG

-405 FLYNMK
+405 FLHNMK
-411 KGEILPDDTTIE
+411 KGEVIANDVSVE
-423 DEKDLIDLQN
+423 DERDRIDLQN
-433 GMALENSL
+433 PM

>member
-1 MGIESTHPLYD
+1 MGIESKHPLYTD
-12 ETKPKWTRVRDSF
+12 TENKWTRVRDSF
-25 LGSDEIKIKGEVY
+25 LGSDAVKVKGEVY
-38 LPKLGSQDKDQ
+38 LPKLSSQDKDQ
-49 YEAYVLRAMYVN
+49 YASYVMRAMYVN

-75 RIDPVIEAP
+75 RIDPIINAP
-84 DRVMEL
+84 DRILEL
-90 AEDITGTGVSLN
+90 AEDITGTGVTLN

-121 VDRTEERA
+121 IDRTTERA

-136 EQITNWIGDECIV
+136 EQMTNWMDGVIV
-149 LKESFLQED
+149 LKESYVSHD
-158 SSDPYLMEYEVQY
+158 INDPYDMDYEVQY
-171 RELLIDEDE
+171 RELMIDEDG
-180 KFLVR
+180 KYLVR
-185 IWRDDNGWSVVDEIY
+185 IWREYEGWSIWNEIY

-205 QELDSLPFVA
+205 QALDSIPFVA
-215 LSGNELNLNPS
+215 LSGNELNLNPT

-262 GIDDTNEL
+262 GIDGDSEL
-270 KIGSGSAWILPDAS
+270 RIGSGTAWILPDSS

-301 KAVEEKRGIMASL
+301 KAIDEKRGIMASL

-321 QKSGVESAE
+321 QKTGVESADAL
-330 SIRLRQNSEAS
+330 RLRQNSEAS
-341 VLVGAVLSVQEGIA
+341 VLIGAVLSVQEGIA
-355 KALSILAEWEGVSG
+355 KALSIMADWEGVSG
-369 DIKVALNTDFVDTK
+369 DIEVSLNTDFTDTK
-383 IDAGDLAAL
+383 INAQDLTAL
-392 REAWQSGA
+392 MGAWQSGG

-405 FLYNMK
+405 FLHNMK
-411 KGEILPDDTTIE
+411 KGEVIPDDVSVE
-423 DEKDLIDLQN
+423 DEKSRIDMQN
-433 GMALENSL
+433 PM

>member
-25 LGSDEIKIKGEVY
+25 LGSDEVKKKGVDY
-38 LPKLGSQDKDQ
+38 LPKLGSQTKEQ
-49 YEAYVLRAMYVN
+49 YESYVLRAMYVN

-75 RIDPVIEAP
+75 RIDPVIDAP

-108 LSEQLLMGRQGVL
+108 LSEQLLMGRQGIL

-136 EQITNWIGDECIV
+136 EQITNWMDDDVIV
-149 LKESFLQED
+149 LKESYLKTD
-158 SSDPYLMEYEVQY
+158 GADPYLLEYEVQY
-171 RELLIDEDE
+171 RELLIDEDN

-185 IWRDDNGWSVVDEIY
+185 IWRDDNGWKVVDEVY

-205 QELDSLPFVA
+205 QLLDQMPFVA
-215 LSGNELNLNPS
+215 LSGNELNLNPT
-226 QPPLMSLVDT
+226 QPPLLSLVDT

-270 KIGSGSAWILPDAS
+270 KIGSGSAWILPDPS
-284 SKAGYLEF
+284 SRAGYLEF
-292 TGQGLQALE
+292 SGQGLQALE
-301 KAVEEKRGIMASL
+301 KAVEEKRSIMAGL
-314 GASLLQT
+314 GASLLQN
-321 QKSGVESAE
+321 QKSGIESAD

-355 KALSILAEWEGVSG
+355 KALGLLAEWEGVSA
-369 DIKVALNTDFVDTK
+369 DIKVSLNTDFVDTK
-383 IDAGDLAAL
+383 IDAGDLTAL
-392 REAWQSGA
+392 MGAWQSGA
-400 ISHET
+400 ISHDT

-411 KGEILPDDTTIE
+411 KGEILPEETSIE
-423 DEKDLIDLQN
+423 DEKSLIDLQN
-433 GMALENSL
+433 GMSLENGL

>member
-1 MGIESTHPLYD
+1 MGIDSTHPLYD
-12 ETKPKWTRVRDSF
+12 ESKEKWTRVRDSF
-25 LGSDEIKIKGEVY
+25 LGSDAVKVKGEIY
-38 LPKLGSQDKDQ
+38 LPKLSSQDKTE
-49 YEAYVLRAMYVN
+49 YGAYVLRAMYVN

-75 RIDPVIEAP
+75 RVDPVINAP
-84 DRVMEL
+84 DRILEL
-90 AEDITGTGVSLN
+90 AEDITGTGVTLN

-121 VDRTEERA
+121 IDRTTERA

-136 EQITNWIGDECIV
+136 EQITNWMENTIV
-149 LKESFLQED
+149 LKETYVEQDLQ
-158 SSDPYLMEYEVQY
+158 DPYILTYCDQY
-171 RELLIDEDE
+171 RELMIDEDG

-185 IWRDDNGWSVVDEIY
+185 VWRENQGWNIYEEIY

-205 QELDSLPFVA
+205 QALDEIPFVA
-215 LSGNELNLNPS
+215 LSGNELNLNPT

-262 GIDDTNEL
+262 GIDGDSEL
-270 KIGSGSAWILPDAS
+270 RIGSGSAWILPDSS

-301 KAVEEKRGIMASL
+301 KAVEEKRGIMAGL

-321 QKSGVESAE
+321 QKAGIESAE
-330 SIRLRQNSEAS
+330 SMRLRQNSEAS

-355 KALSILAEWEGVSG
+355 KALSIMAEWEGVSG
-369 DIKVALNTDFVDTK
+369 DIEVALNTDFVDTK
-383 IDAGDLAAL
+383 ILPEELTAL
-392 REAWQSGA
+392 MGAWQSGA

-405 FLYNMK
+405 FLHNMK
-411 KGEILPDDTTIE
+411 KGEILPEEVTVE
-423 DEKDLIDLQN
+423 DEKDRIDVQN
-433 GMALENSL
+433 PM